1 MSVRLRGG
9 GAIRRGRDD
18 VGVRHEL
25 DTSDETAE
33 TRTGHCTARAPR
45 TATMCVCAAHAV
57 DSVITPDETYVWRH
71 CDPIPFLT
79 LTLPLRTCLKLI
91 C

>member
-9 GAIRRGRDD
+9 GAIRRGRDE
-18 VGVRHEL
+18 VGVRHCAAAGRGRPHPL
-25 DTSDETAE
+25 
-33 TRTGHCTARAPR
+33 
-45 TATMCVCAAHAV
+45 CVCAAHAV